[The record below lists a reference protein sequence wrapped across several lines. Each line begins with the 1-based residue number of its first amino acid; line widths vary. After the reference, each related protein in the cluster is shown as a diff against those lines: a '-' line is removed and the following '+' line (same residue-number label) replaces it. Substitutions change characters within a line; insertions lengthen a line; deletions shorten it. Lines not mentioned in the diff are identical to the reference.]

1 MKKKHLA
8 ILVALLMSI
17 NLNFSCDGRNNYF
30 NDSNS
35 DAING
40 IGELVEQTIDLVDFT
55 KISLVGQSNISIT
68 KGDTQ
73 IIKIKAQQNILDIMT
88 HRVSNGEFIIGF
100 ENNYKIGANKGVF
113 VDIITPSIISD
124 VSISG
129 VGKIKV
135 NRGQQETFNIA
146 ISGVGNVDSFD
157 LIADN
162 CSIVISGTGNC
173 SIYANKKL
181 NITIAGAGK
190 VSYKGN
196 PYISQNISGS
206 GNINNAN

>member
-1 MKKKHLA
+1 
-8 ILVALLMSI
+8 MSI
-17 NLNFSCDGRNNYF
+17 NLNFSCDSRNNY

-35 DAING
+35 DIIIG
-40 IGELVEQTIDLVDFT
+40 IGELVEQTVDSASFT
-55 KISLVGQSNISIT
+55 KINLIGQSNISIT

-73 IIKIKAQQNILDIMT
+73 VIKIKAQQNILDIMT
-88 HRVSNGEFIIGF
+88 HRVSNGVFIVGF
-100 ENNYKIGANKGVF
+100 ENNHKIGTNKGIF

-129 VGKIKV
+129 VGNIKAYK
-135 NRGQQETFNIA
+135 GQQEAFNITML
-146 ISGVGNVDSFD
+146 GTGNVDAFD

-173 SIYANKKL
+173 NVCANKKL
-181 NITIAGAGK
+181 NVTIAGVGK
-190 VSYKGN
+190 ISYKGH
-196 PYISQNISGS
+196 PDISQNISGT

>member
-1 MKKKHLA
+1 MRKKHLV
-8 ILVALLMSI
+8 ILIVIFMII
-17 NLNFSCDGRNNYF
+17 NLNFSCDSRNN
-30 NDSNS
+30 NDDCNS
-35 DAING
+35 DAIVG
-40 IGELVEQTIDLVDFT
+40 IGELVEQNIDLDSFT
-55 KISLVGQSNISIT
+55 KISLVGQSNITIT

-73 IIKIKAQQNILDIMT
+73 AIKIRAQQNILDVMT
-88 HRVSNGEFIIGF
+88 HKVSNGEFIIGF
-100 ENNYKIGANKGVF
+100 ENNYKIKTSKGVF

-135 NRGQQETFNIA
+135 NKGQQETFNIA
-146 ISGVGNVDSFD
+146 ISGDGNVDSFD

-173 SIYANKKL
+173 NVFASKKL
-181 NITIAGAGK
+181 DITIAGVGK
-190 VSYKGN
+190 ISYKGH
-196 PYISQNISGS
+196 PDISQNISGS